1 MEMFHCHVYF
11 PRLQGGSPSTGARLE
26 KIWFSNIDPT
36 RTFGIRNGQG
46 CQGSKENQK
55 LNLDQK
61 HWKWSCVLSLLAAC
75 TSSTWQLSISIT
87 SVKSCIKLMTN
98 PPVAH
103 GPKSKDALPGGQRW
117 VRRFKRMTRSAAH
130 TQLRTISQMLSQC
143 SLNCIKT
150 WDRTEYA
157 CILIIS
163 YNHSLQFSSS
173 TSEKVLNT
181 RNFTT
186 TFAKFYHFYL
196 QSCYVRCPE
205 SAPFNEMAGYSS
217 VPAGIRSWRE
227 LRHPEVMI
235 DEMKPKD
242 IGPYYIPVTQH
253 IPL

>member
-1 MEMFHCHVYF
+1 MD
-11 PRLQGGSPSTGARLE
+11 RGAIRE
-26 KIWFSNIDPT
+26 QRESEN
-36 RTFGIRNGQG
+36 IRN
-46 CQGSKENQK
+46 SIESPETLKV
-55 LNLDQK
+55 
-61 HWKWSCVLSLLAAC
+61 VLCPFLVGGLYFQYLAAFN
-75 TSSTWQLSISIT
+75 IRE
-87 SVKSCIKLMTN
+87 VIKLMTS

-103 GPKSKDALPGGQRW
+103 GPKSKDALPGGQFGEFGASKEWHVLRLTPN
-117 VRRFKRMTRSAAH
+117 FELYH
-130 TQLRTISQMLSQC
+130 QLMSQC
-143 SLNCIKT
+143 SLNCIET

-217 VPAGIRSWRE
+217 VPAGIRSWCE
-227 LRHPEVMI
+227 PRHPEVM
-235 DEMKPKD
+235 MKWNPK
-242 IGPYYIPVTQH
+242 ILVHIIYIYPWPSIFPYKNWW
-253 IPL
+253 